1 MEGLLKDCFP
11 TYTGDLGSS
20 LLPKIKEIKNLTAFK
35 REDVAEPEHR
45 NIV

>member
-1 MEGLLKDCFP
+1 MEVLPRDSFP
-11 TYTGDLGSS
+11 TYTGDLRNS

-35 REDVAEPEHR
+35 TEDVAEPEHR